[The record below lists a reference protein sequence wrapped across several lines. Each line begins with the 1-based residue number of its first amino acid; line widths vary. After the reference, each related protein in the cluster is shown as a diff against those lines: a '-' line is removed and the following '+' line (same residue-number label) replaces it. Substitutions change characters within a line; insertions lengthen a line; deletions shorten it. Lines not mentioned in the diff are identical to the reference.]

1 MHWFTIK
8 SGTVAAL
15 LITLVTASGARAFE
29 SGRPFDRVARAG
41 SSSAWTYGAVRRLER
56 AGFSTGSPTG
66 TFDGNREL
74 TRYEFASAVERI
86 YRSLQPRVLEA
97 AAVDTLREPLYSF
110 RRLLNEFGSDIAA
123 LGHDVAE
130 MKVQVEA
137 LEQRLGRLERST
149 TAALPRLRES
159 DLGTALRNRGFGM
172 GSVAQSQALRD
183 PFGLTALPDYLKTDS
198 TPIPASAVAT
208 RVGPARIGFK
218 VDNAAGQR
226 LKLDDPADRLGFEAQ
241 LSLPLGSYWLSAFYE
256 RETALA
262 DRYGLGNP
270 YMQLGAATGLGGAV
284 SGSLSDRLNFR
295 LETASF
301 QSLDDLQRLIYLK
314 GGLHYAIGN
323 RYSLDLGYERSR
335 QFGLPGSMRDGI
347 AYTMGVGRSFGHNAS
362 LNLLY
367 RVYGTDDAGTGTT
380 GNRERDS
387 SAVTQ
392 LTVKF

>member
-1 MHWFTIK
+1 
-8 SGTVAAL
+8 
-15 LITLVTASGARAFE
+15 
-29 SGRPFDRVARAG
+29 
-41 SSSAWTYGAVRRLER
+41 
-56 AGFSTGSPTG
+56 
-66 TFDGNREL
+66 L

-86 YRSLQPRVLEA
+86 YRSIQPRVLDATEVGA
-97 AAVDTLREPLYSF
+97 LREPLYSF
-110 RRLLNEFGSDIAA
+110 RRLLNEFAADIGA

-137 LEQRLGRLERST
+137 LEQRLSRLERSGP
-149 TAALPRLRES
+149 AALPRFSEN
-159 DLGTALRNRGFGM
+159 DLGASLRSRGLGLEP
-172 GSVAQSQALRD
+172 GLPHQGLHD
-183 PFGLTALPDYLKTDS
+183 PFGLTSLPDYLKTSS
-198 TPIPASAVAT
+198 TLGLRPSLAA
-208 RVGPARIGFK
+208 RVGSAQLGLK
-218 VDNAAGQR
+218 VDDSNGDR
-226 LKLDDPADRLGFEAQ
+226 LPLENPADRLGFEAQ

-270 YMQLGAATGLGGAV
+270 YFQFGGATGLGGAV
-284 SGSLSDRLNFR
+284 SGNLSDRLNFR

-301 QSLDDLQRLIYLK
+301 QSMDDLQRLIYLK
-314 GGLHYAIGN
+314 GGLRYAIGS

-347 AYTMGVGRSFGHNAS
+347 AYTMGVGRSFGRNTS

-367 RVYGTDDAGTGTT
+367 RIYGTEADGSGST

>member
-1 MHWFTIK
+1 MHWSTIK
-8 SGTVAAL
+8 SGTIAAL
-15 LITLVTASGARAFE
+15 LLTLVTASGARAFE
-29 SGRPFDRVARAG
+29 AGRPFDRVSKASA
-41 SSSAWTYGAVRRLER
+41 SSSWAYGAIRRLER
-56 AGFSTGSPTG
+56 AGFSTGSPAG
-66 TFDGNREL
+66 TFDGEREL

-86 YRSLQPRVLEA
+86 YRSIQPRVLDATEVGA
-97 AAVDTLREPLYSF
+97 LREPIYSF
-110 RRLLNEFGSDIAA
+110 RRLLNEFAPDIGA

-130 MKVQVEA
+130 MKVQLEA
-137 LEQRLGRLERST
+137 LEQRLSRLERSGA
-149 TAALPRLRES
+149 AALPRLAANE
-159 DLGTALRNRGFGM
+159 LGSSLRGRGFGPAP
-172 GSVAQSQALRD
+172 SFASQGLHD
-183 PFGLTALPDYLKTDS
+183 PFGLTSLPDYLKPS
-198 TPIPASAVAT
+198 PALGLRPGVAAQVGSA
-208 RVGPARIGFK
+208 RLGLK
-218 VDNAAGQR
+218 VDDSSGAR
-226 LKLDDPADRLGFEAQ
+226 LPLENPADRLGFEAQ

-270 YMQLGAATGLGGAV
+270 YFQFGGATGLGGAV
-284 SGSLSDRLNFR
+284 SGNLSNRLNFR

-301 QSLDDLQRLIYLK
+301 QSMDDLQRLIYLK
-314 GGLHYAIGN
+314 GGLRYAIGS

-347 AYTMGVGRSFGHNAS
+347 AYTMGVGRSFGRNTS

-367 RVYGTDDAGTGTT
+367 RIYGTEADGSGST

>member
-1 MHWFTIK
+1 MHRSMINC
-8 SGTVAAL
+8 GAIAAL
-15 LITLVTASGARAFE
+15 LLTLVTATGARAFE
-29 SGRPFDRVARAG
+29 PGRPFDRVSKASA
-41 SSSAWTYGAVRRLER
+41 SSSWAYSAIRRLER
-56 AGFSTGSPTG
+56 AGFSTGSPSG
-66 TFDGNREL
+66 TFDGAREL

-86 YRSLQPRVLEA
+86 YRSIQPRVLDAMEA
-97 AAVDTLREPLYSF
+97 GALREPLYSF
-110 RRLLNEFGSDIAA
+110 RRLLNEFAPDIGA

-137 LEQRLGRLERST
+137 LEQRLTRLERSGP
-149 TAALPRLRES
+149 AALPRLS
-159 DLGTALRNRGFGM
+159 GQDLGASLRSRGLGMAPGLTAAGLH
-172 GSVAQSQALRD
+172 D
-183 PFGLTALPDYLKTDS
+183 PFGLTSLPDFLKS
-198 TPIPASAVAT
+198 TPIPDLRPGIAAQ
-208 RVGPARIGFK
+208 VGNARIGFK
-218 VDNAAGQR
+218 VDNSNGAR
-226 LKLDDPADRLGFEAQ
+226 LPLENPADRLGFEAQ

-270 YMQLGAATGLGGAV
+270 YFQFGAATGLGGAV
-284 SGSLSDRLNFR
+284 SGNLSDRLNFR

-301 QSLDDLQRLIYLK
+301 QSMDDLQRLIYLK
-314 GGLHYAIGN
+314 GGLRYAIGS

-347 AYTMGVGRSFGHNAS
+347 AYTMGVGRSFGRNAS

-367 RVYGTDDAGTGTT
+367 RIYGAEADGSGSA